1 MIDAAAEE
9 RQEKSGDTGLKRIL
23 KKEVNIMLNK
33 LIHITSALTIV
44 FAILTIV
51 AAIKAKDEI

>member
-1 MIDAAAEE
+1 
-9 RQEKSGDTGLKRIL
+9 
-23 KKEVNIMLNK
+23 MLNK

-44 FAILTIV
+44 FAILTII